1 MSNDHTTPEFWE
13 ANYRQGQ
20 RRWELGGATPV
31 FRRLA
36 ESGEFAPGRMIIP
49 GAGLGDDGR
58 LFARH
63 GFQVTAVDF
72 APTAARAMHA
82 RQDPAEPLVIL
93 QADWFD
99 LPPRLNGVFDY
110 VLEYVF
116 IAAIDPAQRAAF
128 ADVVAALLRPG
139 GTFIGLLWP
148 IGTHSSGPPF
158 AVHPADRGD
167 RGVGAGPVG
176 RGAVGLEPQ
185 LRPGR
190 GAAAVQPDDVIALLA
205 DRGLSLLRRER
216 PPDSVPWRQGKEELV
231 VMARG
236 NYPSASPTTISRSLS
251 SSKREPS

>member
-1 MSNDHTTPEFWE
+1 MSSEHNTPEFWE
-13 ANYRQGQ
+13 ANYRAGP

-139 GTFIGLLWP
+139 GAFIGLLWP

-158 AVHPADRGD
+158 
-167 RGVGAGPVG
+167 
-176 RGAVGLEPQ
+176 
-185 LRPGR
+185 
-190 GAAAVQPDDVIALLA
+190 AVQPDDVIALLA

>member
-1 MSNDHTTPEFWE
+1 MSNDHTTPGFWE

-31 FRRLA
+31 FQRLA

-148 IGTHSSGPPF
+148 IGTHSGGPPF
-158 AVHPADRGD
+158 
-167 RGVGAGPVG
+167 
-176 RGAVGLEPQ
+176 
-185 LRPGR
+185 
-190 GAAAVQPDDVIALLA
+190 AVQPDDVIALLA

>member
-139 GTFIGLLWP
+139 GAFIGLLWP

-158 AVHPADRGD
+158 
-167 RGVGAGPVG
+167 
-176 RGAVGLEPQ
+176 
-185 LRPGR
+185 
-190 GAAAVQPDDVIALLA
+190 AVQPDDVIALLA

>member
-13 ANYRQGQ
+13 ANYRAGP

-148 IGTHSSGPPF
+148 IGMHSGGPPF
-158 AVHPADRGD
+158 
-167 RGVGAGPVG
+167 
-176 RGAVGLEPQ
+176 
-185 LRPGR
+185 
-190 GAAAVQPDDVIALLA
+190 AVQPDDVIALLA